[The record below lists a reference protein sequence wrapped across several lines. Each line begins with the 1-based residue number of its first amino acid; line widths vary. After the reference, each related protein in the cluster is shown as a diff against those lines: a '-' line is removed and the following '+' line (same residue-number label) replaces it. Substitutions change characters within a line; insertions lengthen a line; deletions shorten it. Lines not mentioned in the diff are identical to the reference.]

1 MKSFLFALVIGTSSA
16 MAATEVTPIV
26 GWVPGP
32 ASTLGLVK
40 VNRYELVEI
49 LKNEYPAR
57 GDEPG
62 GRQYSVEVRVEAEIL
77 PKSCNVGFQTRPIVG
92 VQTYKRGNK
101 PSPMSL
107 KIGFTDVKDTSS
119 IVSGEVCVGVP
130 PRTISFNIPLT
141 IKSVSNDGSEFYFND
156 EMVVNLEAA
165 TDEDAVKNYRVA
177 WSRASGELSFEAV
190 P

>member
-1 MKSFLFALVIGTSSA
+1 
-16 MAATEVTPIV
+16 
-26 GWVPGP
+26 
-32 ASTLGLVK
+32 
-40 VNRYELVEI
+40 
-49 LKNEYPAR
+49 
-57 GDEPG
+57 
-62 GRQYSVEVRVEAEIL
+62 
-77 PKSCNVGFQTRPIVG
+77 
-92 VQTYKRGNK
+92 
-101 PSPMSL
+101 MSL